1 MEGSSLSTSTVAS
14 PFSEEQLEWLKTAMG
29 QPLVIPPAGE
39 DTAHLAGTSSTPA
52 SASTLPAADGS
63 GEQLNLTYSSPIPI
77 KAIVIRI
84 TASLGKRSYTVG
96 DNGHDIISKKKKK
109 VKKKEKKKDMN
120 KRKSQTLSG
129 TVRTIP
135 NVTYLLLYG

>member
-14 PFSEEQLEWLKTAMG
+14 SFSEEQLEWLKTAMG

-63 GEQLNLTYSSPIPI
+63 GEQLNLTYSSLIPI

-96 DNGHDIISKKKKK
+96 DNGHDIISKKKK
-109 VKKKEKKKDMN
+109 VILKKKKKDMN